1 VGGLQRILVVKI
13 RSVKLHKVQVGK
25 QCLES

>member
-1 VGGLQRILVVKI
+1 VGGLQSILVVKI